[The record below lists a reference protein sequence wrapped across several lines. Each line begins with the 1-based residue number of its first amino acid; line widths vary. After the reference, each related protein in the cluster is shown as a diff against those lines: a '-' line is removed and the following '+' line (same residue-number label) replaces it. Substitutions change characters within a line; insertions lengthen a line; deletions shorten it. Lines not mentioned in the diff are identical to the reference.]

1 MTDPALPTALRLRR
15 AFVIAA
21 TALTGVLAFV
31 SMIVDPAPEAD
42 GPDMVAAYAADLTA
56 SGLHTNLLHYGFALM
71 APVVFAAV
79 GLVRRRG
86 AALANLA
93 GLLAV
98 LGLTTLPGLVL
109 TDFTMVAAL
118 RATGDLETLA
128 AMDRE
133 VEGLTWFTVIVVPA
147 FVGAL
152 LAMPLAITAL
162 WRAAL
167 VPGFLVPVAFVAG
180 LAPNFGPTWWASWG
194 PQLVGM
200 LVIAY
205 YLARIPLEHW
215 YGNAP
220 APAVTREQVAAGAP

>member
-1 MTDPALPTALRLRR
+1 MNDPDIPAALRLRR

-21 TALTGVLAFV
+21 AALTGVLAFV
-31 SMIVDPAPEAD
+31 SMMVDPAPEAD

-86 AALANLA
+86 AALANVA

-109 TDFTMVAAL
+109 TDFSMVAAL

-133 VEGLTWFTVIVVPA
+133 IESLTWFTVIVVPA

-152 LAMPLAITAL
+152 LAMPLAVTAL
-162 WRAAL
+162 WRAGL
-167 VPGFLVPVAFVAG
+167 VPGFVVPVAFVAG
-180 LAPNFGPTWWASWG
+180 LAPNFGPTWWSSWG
-194 PQLVGM
+194 PQLTGM
-200 LVIAY
+200 LIIAV
-205 YLARIPLEHW
+205 YLARIPVEHW
-215 YGNAP
+215 YGRTA
-220 APAVTREQVAAGAP
+220 ASTVAHDEVTV